1 MHIEQAALERAMGW
15 LASHNLARLS
25 LGAALGEIVA
35 ALPALFAVDGAG
47 ILLLD
52 EEQVLRYVAST
63 DAGAR
68 LLEAV
73 QESSGR
79 GPCVES
85 LIDNDLVQVDD
96 LLADGRWPD
105 LSAELV
111 ANGIRSVLGIPLH
124 LTGTAVGSLNVYR
137 AVAHD
142 WDESD
147 RRALGAFERVIERL
161 LAGAILGER
170 REALVTQLEYALAAR
185 VEIERAVGIVMA
197 TEHLEA
203 PAAFEQIRRVAR
215 SRRKAVR
222 EIAEEVVAKRLLA

>member
-1 MHIEQAALERAMGW
+1 MHIEQAALERAMGR
-15 LASHNLARLS
+15 LASHDLTQLG

-35 ALPALFAVDGAG
+35 ALPELFTVDGAG

-52 EEQVLRYVAST
+52 EEQALRYVAST

-85 LIDNDLVQVDD
+85 LVDNDLVQVDD
-96 LLADGRWPD
+96 LLTDRRWPD
-105 LSAELV
+105 LSAVLV
-111 ANGIRSVLGIPLH
+111 TNGIRSVLGIPLR

-137 AVAHD
+137 ATAHN

-147 RRALGAFERVIERL
+147 RRALGAFERLIERL
-161 LAGAILGER
+161 LAEAIHSER
-170 REALVTQLEYALAAR
+170 REVLVTQLEHALAAR

-197 TEHLEA
+197 TEQLDA
-203 PAAFEQIRRVAR
+203 PVAFEQIRRAAR
-215 SRRKAVR
+215 SRRKTVR
-222 EIAEEVVAKRLLA
+222 EIAAEVVAKRLLA